1 MQEIREGKI
10 TDFRMTIRG
19 KQRTYHGDKANMS
32 GRANE
37 LQERGFFIMKMSAKG
52 FLPSDVWDI
61 VPEDKWRKD
70 NHCAV
75 FPEEL
80 IKVPMLFT
88 TPKHGVVLDPFSGT
102 GTAVATAVKNG
113 FRGIGI
119 DISSEY
125 NNLAYRRVND
135 V

>member
-1 MQEIREGKI
+1 
-10 TDFRMTIRG
+10 
-19 KQRTYHGDKANMS
+19 
-32 GRANE
+32 
-37 LQERGFFIMKMSAKG
+37 MKMSAKG

-102 GTAVATAVKNG
+102 GTTVATAVKNG

-119 DISSEY
+119 DISSKY